1 MPFDPNSTDAM
12 FARVIERL
20 DKQDRSLERIE
31 KALKEHADEQ
41 AIKDAAQD
49 NAIEAL
55 TVWKTEINAKIVII
69 ALLVSG
75 LGTFFGSIAVAVLS
89 SVLGS
94 K

>member
-1 MPFDPNSTDAM
+1 M

-20 DKQDRSLERIE
+20 DKQDESLARIE
-31 KALKEHADEQ
+31 KSLREHAKDQ

-49 NAIEAL
+49 DAIEAL

-89 SVLGS
+89 NILGS